1 MRLRKNSIFDQE
13 PPKPVIEVEQKPGKR
28 RVILLIIC
36 LSVAAIALG
45 TWLYDV
51 VTVDPGWY
59 TISAETTE
67 GNCGNEFT
75 FSYNVGASGKNA
87 KDEKKAVTEVY
98 TTACKE
104 AYDLFTWDV
113 EQPEEGGIRYLSD
126 HPNQVVT
133 VDSRLYAA
141 LDLAKDNR
149 LLYMG
154 PVTAEYSRIFQ
165 YEEEYLAAQCD
176 PAQNPE
182 VMAYITELVSF
193 VNAAEHIRLELLGN
207 DQVTLHISEEY
218 LTFAK
223 ENGVEAFLDLGWMK
237 NAFVADFLADALAEK
252 GFTQGYLVSFDG
264 FGCYLGG
271 EYTLSL
277 SDRVGYDIYRPATY
291 PVKGT
296 TRTVSFRNYP
306 LQENGMDTW
315 RYFAF
320 SNGRI
325 ASVYVDPA
333 DGICKSATDNLVC
346 YSKSASCAEMV
357 LSCAPLFLT
366 EKLDESALLA
376 LAKNGTHT
384 IWAEGKQLRYT
395 DSTLTLAITEG
406 NGYTQ
411 KHMQ

>member
-1 MRLRKNSIFDQE
+1 MRLRKNPVFDQE

-36 LSVAAIALG
+36 LSVAAVALG

-98 TTACKE
+98 TTARKE

-176 PAQNPE
+176 PGQNPE

-207 DQVTLHISEEY
+207 DQVALHISEEY

-237 NAFVADFLADALAEK
+237 NAFIADFLADALAEK

-277 SDRVGYDIYRPATY
+277 SDRVGYEIYRPATY

-346 YSKSASCAEMV
+346 YSKSASCSEMV

-366 EKLDESALLA
+366 EQLDESALLA

-395 DSTLTLAITEG
+395 DSALTLAITEG

>member
-1 MRLRKNSIFDQE
+1 MRLRKNPIFDQE

-67 GNCGNEFT
+67 GNCGNEFA
-75 FSYNVGASGKNA
+75 FSYDVGASGKNA

-113 EQPEEGGIRYLSD
+113 EQPEEGGIRHLSD

-218 LTFAK
+218 LAFAK

-346 YSKSASCAEMV
+346 YSKSASCSEMV

-366 EKLDESALLA
+366 EQLDESALLA

-395 DSTLTLAITEG
+395 DSTLTLTITEG

>member
-1 MRLRKNSIFDQE
+1 MRLRKNPIFNQE

-67 GNCGNEFT
+67 GNCGNEFA
-75 FSYNVGASGKNA
+75 FSYDVGASGKNA

-277 SDRVGYDIYRPATY
+277 SDRVGYEIYRPATY

-366 EKLDESALLA
+366 EQLDESALLA

-395 DSTLTLAITEG
+395 DSALTLAITEG